1 MRVSHGILALT
12 ITLMVA
18 PVEFAAAHGGGGMGG
33 GASGSTGSAGFPRST
48 PEDQAK
54 DAYNSGVR
62 SIKKAQDYDSD
73 AAKAPSPEKAA
84 KAQDKAHQAYSK
96 ALEQFI
102 DAVAKQPTMYQA
114 WNYIGFANRHLG
126 NYDDSLSAYAKA
138 LELNPDYPDAIEYR
152 GEAYLGL
159 NRIDD
164 AKQAYMSLFSKSRG
178 LADEL
183 MTAMHRWIDSRRKD
197 AQGVAPE
204 NLEAFSQWVEER
216 SGIAAQTASLAIG
229 ARTVWQ

>member
-18 PVEFAAAHGGGGMGG
+18 PVEIAAAHGSGSMGG
-33 GASGSTGSAGFPRST
+33 GATGSTGSVSYPRPM

-62 SIKKAQDYDSD
+62 SIKKAQEYDSD
-73 AAKAPSPEKAA
+73 AAKAASPEKAA

-102 DAVAKQPTMYQA
+102 DAVAKQPSMYQA

-126 NYDDSLSAYAKA
+126 NYEDSLSAYAKA

-159 NRIDD
+159 NRLDD
-164 AKQAYMSLFSKSRG
+164 AKQAYMSLFGNSRG

-183 MTAMHRWIDSRRKD
+183 MTAMHHWIDARRKD

>member
-1 MRVSHGILALT
+1 
-12 ITLMVA
+12 MV
-18 PVEFAAAHGGGGMGG
+18 PVEFAAAHGGGSMGG
-33 GASGSTGSAGFPRST
+33 GATGSASYSRST

-62 SIKKAQDYDSD
+62 SIKKAQEYDAD

-84 KAQDKAHQAYSK
+84 KAQGKAHQAYSK

-102 DAVAKQPTMYQA
+102 DAVSKQPSMYQA

-164 AKQAYMSLFSKSRG
+164 AKQAYMSLFRDSRG

-183 MTAMHRWIDSRRKD
+183 MTAMHHWIDARRKD
-197 AQGVAPE
+197 AQGVAQE

>member
-1 MRVSHGILALT
+1 MRVSHGILALI

-18 PVEFAAAHGGGGMGG
+18 PVEIAAAHGGGSAGG
-33 GASGSTGSAGFPRST
+33 GAPDSTGSASYPRST

-73 AAKAPSPEKAA
+73 AAKASSPDKAA
-84 KAQDKAHQAYSK
+84 KAQDKANKAYSK

-138 LELNPDYPDAIEYR
+138 LELNPNYPDAIEYR

-159 NRIDD
+159 NRVDD
-164 AKQAYMSLFSKSRG
+164 AKQAYMSLFSNSRG

-183 MTAMHRWIDSRRKD
+183 MTAMRHWIDARRKD

-216 SGIAAQTASLAIG
+216 AGIAAQTASLAVG
-229 ARTVWQ
+229 ARTVWR

>member
-12 ITLMVA
+12 ITLMAA
-18 PVEFAAAHGGGGMGG
+18 PVEIAAAHGGGGMGG
-33 GASGSTGSAGFPRST
+33 GASGSTGSVGYPRST

-84 KAQDKAHQAYSK
+84 KAQDKARLAYSK

-102 DAVAKQPTMYQA
+102 DAVAKQPSMYQA

-138 LELNPDYPDAIEYR
+138 LELNPNYPDAIEYR

-159 NRIDD
+159 NRLDD

>member
-18 PVEFAAAHGGGGMGG
+18 PVEIAAAHGSGGMGG
-33 GASGSTGSAGFPRST
+33 NATGPTSPMGYPRST

>member
-18 PVEFAAAHGGGGMGG
+18 QVEIAAAHGGGGMGG
-33 GASGSTGSAGFPRST
+33 GSTGSTGSVPYPRST

-73 AAKAPSPEKAA
+73 AAKASSPEKAA

-114 WNYIGFANRHLG
+114 WNYVGFANRHLG

-138 LELNPDYPDAIEYR
+138 LELNPNYPDAIEYR

-159 NRIDD
+159 NRLDD
-164 AKQAYMSLFSKSRG
+164 AKQAYMSLFGNSRG

-183 MTAMHRWIDSRRKD
+183 MTAMHHWIDARRKD

-216 SGIAAQTASLAIG
+216 SGVAAQTASLAIG

>member
-18 PVEFAAAHGGGGMGG
+18 QVEIAAAHGGGGMGG
-33 GASGSTGSAGFPRST
+33 GSTGSTGSVPYPRST

-62 SIKKAQDYDSD
+62 SIKKAQAYVSD
-73 AAKAPSPEKAA
+73 AAKASSPEKAA
-84 KAQDKAHQAYSK
+84 KAQDKAHQAYSQ

-138 LELNPDYPDAIEYR
+138 LELNPDYPDPIEYR
-152 GEAYLGL
+152 
-159 NRIDD
+159 R
-164 AKQAYMSLFSKSRG
+164 
-178 LADEL
+178 
-183 MTAMHRWIDSRRKD
+183 
-197 AQGVAPE
+197 
-204 NLEAFSQWVEER
+204 ER
-216 SGIAAQTASLAIG
+216 
-229 ARTVWQ
+229 